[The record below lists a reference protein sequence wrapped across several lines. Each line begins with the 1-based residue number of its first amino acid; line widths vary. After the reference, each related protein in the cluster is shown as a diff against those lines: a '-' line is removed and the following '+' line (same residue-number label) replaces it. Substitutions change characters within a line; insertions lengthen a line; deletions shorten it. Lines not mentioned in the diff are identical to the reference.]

1 MKISRI
7 RRESE
12 DFYSFELDGVYGFYM
27 TTGTM
32 TIIHY
37 YAHAPEM
44 VELPLVKIPRY
55 ISMPFFF
62 KARHI
67 KRLLSLTL
75 LQ

>member
-37 YAHAPEM
+37 YAPPDSR
-44 VELPLVKIPRY
+44 ELPLVKIPRY
-55 ISMPFFF
+55 IPMPFFF